1 MFAIDVD
8 GDGEIDVLSASYWRR
23 QDRLVTNRAELN
35 FSGPFIDVSIAS
47 SVDSLSTS
55 RVRPTRRTGQLPCRY
70 ENHGNAGCSN
80 NGASCSE
87 DSDCSTGNTCVL
99 ASFEDGTGLPSTRV
113 ITTSANTAKAVV
125 AVDVDGDGHIDVI
138 SAAKSVSGGGN
149 GISWY
154 RSDGAQPP
162 TFTGYVIDAEP
173 DDALAVLG
181 VDINGDE
188 HVDVV
193 VAENADN
200 RITMWTSNGA
210 ANTPTFTEA
219 ISQAGC
225 SGVMDIFAVDMDG
238 NGIMDVLTAEETSDS
253 IAWHT
258 GVPDGSV
265 RCSTTRGTT
274 CSADADPTIT

>member
-1 MFAIDVD
+1 M
-8 GDGEIDVLSASYWRR
+8 
-23 QDRLVTNRAELN
+23 
-35 FSGPFIDVSIAS
+35 
-47 SVDSLSTS
+47 
-55 RVRPTRRTGQLPCRY
+55 
-70 ENHGNAGCSN
+70 
-80 NGASCSE
+80 
-87 DSDCSTGNTCVL
+87 
-99 ASFEDGTGLPSTRV
+99 

-238 NGIMDVLTAEETSDS
+238 NGIMDVLLSL
-253 IAWHT
+253 IH
-258 GVPDGSV
+258 
-265 RCSTTRGTT
+265 
-274 CSADADPTIT
+274 I

>member
-1 MFAIDVD
+1 
-8 GDGEIDVLSASYWRR
+8 
-23 QDRLVTNRAELN
+23 
-35 FSGPFIDVSIAS
+35 
-47 SVDSLSTS
+47 
-55 RVRPTRRTGQLPCRY
+55 
-70 ENHGNAGCSN
+70 
-80 NGASCSE
+80 
-87 DSDCSTGNTCVL
+87 
-99 ASFEDGTGLPSTRV
+99 
-113 ITTSANTAKAVV
+113 
-125 AVDVDGDGHIDVI
+125 
-138 SAAKSVSGGGN
+138 
-149 GISWY
+149 
-154 RSDGAQPP
+154 
-162 TFTGYVIDAEP
+162 TGYVIDAEP

-238 NGIMDVLTAEETSDS
+238 NGIMDVLTAEETSDA

-258 GVPDGSV
+258 GVPDGSGGIAIARTIV
-265 RCSTTRGTT
+265 TMSDGYSGYVGTGCYVDACDYSIWDESAGMSGADKIQSVWAVDLDGDNTIDALSASLNDDTIAWYQNDGTSQKFIKYLITDEASGASSVLAIDVDGDGDIDAASGSTSGDTIEWYEDDCETF
-274 CSADADPTIT
+274 APTS